1 MERVK
6 TIIDGDG
13 DLELVFPT
21 SFNAAEHYI
30 DRHLQEGRADKIAIR
45 TAVGDRSVTY
55 GELAKNVNRYGNAL
69 LALGF
74 KKGERILMGIK
85 DCPEFFYVFW
95 GAIKAGIVPV
105 PLNTLL
111 RAKDYQF
118 IIADSKCTG
127 LIYSPEFA
135 SEIELALK
143 ISEHKPAHVFLASD
157 EGFPKLA
164 AKASDKLDTTPS
176 EATDDCFWLYSSG
189 TTGQPKGVVHAHK
202 DMVATCELYSVK
214 VLGAVESD
222 TYFSVPKLFFAYGL
236 GCAMTFPLWVGG
248 SVVLDERRPTPQ
260 TVLEVLRKY
269 KPTVFAAVP
278 TMLAALLSVG
288 NPNREDLACLRR
300 AISGGEALPPDLQRR
315 WLELTNVP
323 IMDGIGSTEL
333 LHIYV
338 SNRCDDIKPGA
349 SGRPVPGYKARIL
362 DGTGAEVPVDDVG
375 RLWIKGPS
383 AAKYYWNNPE
393 KTAETLVDGWLNTGD
408 TYRKD
413 KDGYYYYC
421 GRNDDML
428 KVGGIWV
435 SPFEIESA
443 LIGHPKVLEAAV
455 VGRNDE
461 SGLVKPEAWIVL
473 RDARDDAEA
482 TIEEIQNYCKSNLAP
497 YKYPRWINFVPDLP
511 KTATGKIQR
520 FKLRTEQQ
528 S

>member
-1 MERVK
+1 MNQVTTE
-6 TIIDGDG
+6 IGNDGV
-13 DLELVFPT
+13 LQLKFP
-21 SFNAAEHYI
+21 SPFNSAKYYI
-30 DRHLQEGRADKIAIR
+30 DRHIEEGRAEKIAIR
-45 TAVGDRSVTY
+45 TAVSNNSVTY
-55 GELAKNVNRYGNAL
+55 GDLARSVNRYGNAL
-69 LALGF
+69 LGLGI
-74 KKGERILMGIK
+74 KRGERVLLAIK
-85 DCPEFFYVFW
+85 DCPEFFYVYW
-95 GAIKAGIVPV
+95 GAIKAGIIPV

-118 IIADSKCTG
+118 IISDSKCVG

-135 SEIELALK
+135 PEIELALK
-143 ISEHKPAHVFLASD
+143 LSPHKPEHVYLAD
-157 EGFPKLA
+157 EAGFPALAKLA
-164 AKASDKLDTTPS
+164 MAELEAVAS
-176 EATDDCFWLYSSG
+176 EVNDDCFWLYSSG
-189 TTGQPKGVVHAHK
+189 TTGQPKGVVHAHR
-202 DMVATCELYSVK
+202 DMVATCILYAVN
-214 VLGAVESD
+214 VLGSVEAD
-222 TYFSVPKLFFAYGL
+222 TFFSVPKLFFAYGL

-260 TVLEVLRKY
+260 TVLEVLRNF

-278 TMLAALLSVG
+278 TMLAALLSMG
-288 NPNREDLACLRR
+288 NPTRDDLACLRR

-315 WLELTNVP
+315 WLELTSVP

-338 SNRCDDIKPGA
+338 SNRLDDIRPGA
-349 SGRPVPGYKARIL
+349 SGKPVPGYLARIL
-362 DGTGAEVPVDDVG
+362 DGNGAEVPVDEVG

-383 AAKYYWNNPE
+383 AAKYYWNNPA

-455 VGRNDE
+455 VGRNDDN
-461 SGLVKPEAWIVL
+461 GLVKPEAWIVL
-473 RDARDDAEA
+473 RDARDESETTAQ
-482 TIEEIQNYCKSNLAP
+482 EIQAYCKSNLAP
-497 YKYPRWINFVPDLP
+497 YKFPRWINFVQELP

-520 FKLRTEQQ
+520 FKLRTDQNT
-528 S
+528 

>member
-1 MERVK
+1 MNKVRKEAGQ
-6 TIIDGDG
+6 DG
-13 DLELVFPT
+13 LVELKFP
-21 SFNAAEHYI
+21 SPFNAAEYYI
-30 DRHLQEGRADKIAIR
+30 DRHLREGRSDKLAIQ
-45 TAVGDRSVTY
+45 TAVGGRRVTY
-55 GELAKNVNRYGNAL
+55 GELAKNVNKFGNAL
-69 LALGF
+69 LSLGV
-74 KKGERILMGIK
+74 KPGERVLMTIK
-85 DCPEFFYVFW
+85 DCPEFYFVYW
-95 GAIKAGIVPV
+95 GAIKAGIIPV

-118 IIADSKCTG
+118 IINDSKCAG
-127 LIYSPEFA
+127 MFYSPEFGA
-135 SEIELALK
+135 EVELAL
-143 ISEHKPAHVFLASD
+143 SLAEHKPAQVHKAD
-157 EGFPKLA
+157 ATGFPTLA
-164 AKASDKLDTTPS
+164 DKCQDTLAPVAA

-202 DMVATCELYSVK
+202 DMVATCELYAVD
-214 VLGAVESD
+214 VLGALESD
-222 TYFSVPKLFFAYGL
+222 AFFSVPKLFFAYGL

-260 TVLEVLRKY
+260 TVLEVLRAF

-278 TMLAALLSVG
+278 TMLAALLSTG
-288 NPNREDLACLRR
+288 NPGKEDLACLRR

-315 WLELTNVP
+315 WLELTSVP

-338 SNRCDDIKPGA
+338 SNRLNDIKPGA
-349 SGRPVPGYKARIL
+349 SGTPVPGYRARIL
-362 DGTGAEVPVDDVG
+362 DNSGHEVPIDEVG

-383 AAKYYWNNPE
+383 SAKYYWNNPA

-435 SPFEIESA
+435 SPFEIEST
-443 LIGHPKVLEAAV
+443 LIGHPMVLEAAV

-461 SGLVKPEAWIVL
+461 NGLVKPEAFVVL
-473 RDARDDAEA
+473 KDARDESENTVEDIRAF
-482 TIEEIQNYCKSNLAP
+482 CKSNMAP
-497 YKYPRWINFVPDLP
+497 YKFPRWINFVPELP

-520 FKLRTEQQ
+520 FKLRN
-528 S
+528 